1 MSSNLDIHINRVNEK
16 LQLLLK
22 QYLVLQK
29 ENEKLKQEL
38 LQQKAKEKEMIL
50 KTEQLQQRVEI
61 AKASSSET
69 NHDVKNE
76 LEKRINTYIK
86 EIDQC
91 IALLGN
97 Q

>member
-1 MSSNLDIHINRVNEK
+1 MSAIDEHITRLNDK

-22 QYLVLQK
+22 KYQAIEK

-38 LQQKAKEKEMIL
+38 QQKLLNEKMLQEKTALLQQ
-50 KTEQLQQRVEI
+50 QVEI
-61 AKASSSET
+61 ANIASQKPDSITKS
-69 NHDVKNE
+69 D
-76 LEKRINTYIK
+76 LEKRINTYIR

-91 IALLGN
+91 IALLSN

>member
-1 MSSNLDIHINRVNEK
+1 MSLLNEHISRVNEK

-22 QYLVLQK
+22 QYHALQK
-29 ENEKLKQEL
+29 ENERLKQEL
-38 LQQKAKEKEMIL
+38 EQEKNNGNEMTEKAAWLQQ
-50 KTEQLQQRVEI
+50 QVEI
-61 AKASSSET
+61 AKAYSGQAEQET
-69 NHDVKNE
+69 KNE

-91 IALLGN
+91 IALLSG

>member
-1 MSSNLDIHINRVNEK
+1 MSLLNEHIGRVSEK

-22 QYLVLQK
+22 QYHALQK
-29 ENEKLKQEL
+29 ENERLKQEL
-38 LQQKAKEKEMIL
+38 EQEKSNGNEMKEKVA
-50 KTEQLQQRVEI
+50 QLQQQVEI
-61 AKASSSET
+61 AKVYSGEAEQET
-69 NHDVKNE
+69 KNE

-91 IALLGN
+91 IALLSG

>member
-1 MSSNLDIHINRVNEK
+1 MSHLNEHISRVSEK

-22 QYLVLQK
+22 QYHALQK
-29 ENEKLKQEL
+29 ENERLKQEL
-38 LQQKAKEKEMIL
+38 EQERNSGNEMKEKAAWLQQ
-50 KTEQLQQRVEI
+50 QVEI
-61 AKASSSET
+61 AKVYSGEAEQET
-69 NHDVKNE
+69 KNE

-91 IALLGN
+91 IALLSN